1 MNEIPLLNP
10 NSFSSSSFFNSEW
23 LNPSHLFDQGVAFF
37 RQLPDVFN
45 ENNAKI
51 TLIYDIASIVFFFFT
66 IFFILIISYS
76 LVRIFEIRKKARE
89 HIKQEIARY
98 ARGQAE
104 KEKKLQGEGE
114 ISKNLR
120 WIQTITYLF
129 SQHES
134 DWKLAIIEADS
145 MLEEL
150 MGQLGFKGDN
160 LGDKLKEATQ
170 ENFRRLSAAWE
181 AHTIRNRVAHEGV
194 NFKLSHH
201 EAKRVIALYEQI
213 FREFGYI

>member
-10 NSFSSSSFFNSEW
+10 NSFPGSSFLNSEW
-23 LNPSHLFDQGVAFF
+23 LNPGRLFDQGVAFF

-170 ENFRRLSAAWE
+170 KNFRRLSITWE